1 MSEVRVNNLSNESLS
16 GGPTIS
22 GITTFSSPYFFV
34 PPQGDTA
41 SRPQS
46 CPSGSFRFNTDSA
59 KLEYYRGDTIGW
71 VEIEA
76 ELTEPLGG
84 GTGSNTGL
92 GTRGL
97 FLNGFDAGGNQTNT
111 IDYITISTLGD
122 AQDFGDSTYKA
133 FQDGV
138 CSSRTRSFILG
149 GALAVGQTE
158 DISTNVFSSL
168 GNGVKFG
175 ELTDKNYG
183 NKGISDATRG
193 ISAGGEGP
201 SSSAGINMMEYIT
214 MASTGEAKDFG
225 DITAGL
231 RIGLFSTMN
240 STRGLFIGG
249 RTASPGTVALHN
261 TIDYVTIQTT
271 GNTTDFGD
279 LTAGRS
285 SGGVSGSVCN
295 ATRGFVVGGYNWPD
309 EAPSTT
315 KYNIIEYITT
325 ATLGNSQDWGDLVAA
340 RTGAAICSSPIR
352 GVVANGN
359 TASMTNSIDYFS
371 IVAAGN
377 AVDFGDTTQ
386 ARRTSAGAS
395 NGHGGL

>member
-1 MSEVRVNNLSNESLS
+1 MSEARVNNLSNESNT

-22 GITTFSSPYFFV
+22 GISTFSGTNYFV
-34 PPQGDTA
+34 PPVGNTEQ
-41 SRPQS
+41 RPDNPQK
-46 CPSGSFRFNTDSA
+46 GALRFNTDTAS
-59 KLEYYRGDTIGW
+59 LEYYRGDTIGW
-71 VEIEA
+71 SEIEA
-76 ELTEPLGG
+76 SNHEMGG
-84 GTGSNTGL
+84 GTGSNTGH

-97 FLNGFDAGGNQTNT
+97 FLNGYAPGGVGQLNT
-111 IDYITISTLGD
+111 IDYITISTLGN

-149 GALAVGQTE
+149 GSLSAGQTE

-168 GNGVKFG
+168 GDGVKFG

-183 NKGISDATRG
+183 NKGLSDATRG

-201 SSSAGINMMEYIT
+201 SSSAGLNMMEYIT

-225 DITAGL
+225 DLSGL

-261 TIDYVTIQTT
+261 NIDYVTIQTT
-271 GNTTDFGD
+271 GNATDFGD
-279 LTAGRS
+279 LYLAASAG
-285 SGGVSGSVCN
+285 GISGSVCN

-309 EAPSTT
+309 EAPSSTN
-315 KYNIIEYITT
+315 YNVIQYITT
-325 ATLGNSQDWGDLVAA
+325 ATLGNSQDWGDLLAV

-352 GVVANGN
+352 GVVACGSNP
-359 TASMTNSIDYFS
+359 SLTNSIECFELTTL
-371 IVAAGN
+371 GN
-377 AVDFGDTTQ
+377 AVDFGDVTT
-386 ARRTSAGAS
+386 ARRTVGGAS

>member
-1 MSEVRVNNLSNESLS
+1 MSEIRVNNLSNEKQS

-22 GITTFSSPYFFV
+22 GITTFSSPYLFT
-34 PPQGDTA
+34 PPVGDTA

-46 CPSGSFRFNTDSA
+46 CPPGSLRFNTDSA
-59 KLEYYRGDTIGW
+59 HLEYYRGDTIGW
-71 VEIEA
+71 VEVEA
-76 ELTEPLGG
+76 SNEELGG
-84 GTGSNTGL
+84 GTGSNTGF
-92 GTRGL
+92 GTRAL
-97 FLNGFDAGGNQTNT
+97 FLNGFNSGGNQVNT
-111 IDYITISTLGD
+111 IDYVTIASLGN
-122 AQDFGDSTYKA
+122 AQDFGDSTFKA
-133 FQDGV
+133 FQDSV
-138 CSSRTRSFILG
+138 CSSRTRSFIMG
-149 GALAVGQTE
+149 GAMAAQQTE

-183 NKGISDATRG
+183 NKGLSDATRG

-201 SSSAGINMMEYIT
+201 SSSAGLNMMEYIT

-240 STRGLFIGG
+240 STRGLYIGG

-285 SGGVSGSVCN
+285 AGGISGSVCN

-309 EAPSTT
+309 EAPSSTL
-315 KYNIIEYITT
+315 YNIIEYITT
-325 ATLGNSQDWGDLVAA
+325 ATLGNSLDWGDLVTA
-340 RTGAAICSSPIR
+340 RNGSAICSSPIR
-352 GVVANGN
+352 AVIAGGVGY
-359 TASMTNSIDYFS
+359 TNSIEYFS
-371 IVAAGN
+371 IVTAGN
-377 AVDFGDTTQ
+377 AQDFGDITEG
-386 ARRTSAGAS
+386 RRTVAGAS

>member
-1 MSEVRVNNLSNESLS
+1 MSQINVRNLSNENEDRAPDIVGVS
-16 GGPTIS
+16 
-22 GITTFSSPYFFV
+22 TFSATSYFV
-34 PPQGDTA
+34 PPKGTTAQRPTNPQGGDL
-41 SRPQS
+41 
-46 CPSGSFRFNTDSA
+46 RFNTDTAS
-59 KLEYYRGDTIGW
+59 LEYFRGDTLNW
-71 VEIEA
+71 TQMVM
-76 ELTEPLGG
+76 TSPDLGG
-84 GTGSNTGL
+84 GTGSNTGT
-92 GTRGL
+92 GARGL
-97 FLNGFDAGGNQTNT
+97 FLNGFDGTGTQVNR

-122 AQDFGDSTYKA
+122 AQDFGDSTFKA

-149 GALAVGQTE
+149 GSLAAGQTE

-168 GNGVKFG
+168 GDGVKFG

-183 NKGISDATRG
+183 NKGLSDATRG

-225 DITAGL
+225 DLSGL

-240 STRGLFIGG
+240 STRGIFAGG
-249 RTASPGTVALHN
+249 RTASPGTVALHEN
-261 TIDYVTIQTT
+261 IDYVTIQTT

-285 SGGVSGSVCN
+285 SGGMSGSVCN

-309 EAPSTT
+309 EAPSSTN
-315 KYNIIEYITT
+315 YNIIEYITT
-325 ATLGNSQDWGDLVAA
+325 ATLGNSQDWGDLVTV

-352 GVVANGN
+352 GVVANGS
-359 TASMTNSIDYFS
+359 TPSLSTNIDCFS
-371 IVAAGN
+371 IVTAGN
-377 AVDFGDTTQ
+377 AVDFGDTTL

-395 NGHGGL
+395 NAHGGL

>member
-1 MSEVRVNNLSNESLS
+1 MSEIRVNNLSNESNT

-34 PPQGDTA
+34 PPVGNTSQ
-41 SRPQS
+41 RPENPQK
-46 CPSGSFRFNTDSA
+46 GALRFNTDS
-59 KLEYYRGDTIGW
+59 KHLEYYRGDNIGW
-71 VEIEA
+71 TEIEA
-76 ELTEPLGG
+76 SNDELGG
-84 GTGSNTGL
+84 GTGSNAGF

-97 FLNGFDAGGNQTNT
+97 FINGFAPGGVGQLNT
-111 IDYITISTLGD
+111 IDYVTISTLGN
-122 AQDFGDSTYKA
+122 AQDFGDSTTKT

-138 CSSRTRSFILG
+138 CSSRTRSFALG
-149 GALAVGQTE
+149 GSLASGQTE

-183 NKGISDATRG
+183 NKALSDATRG

-201 SSSAGINMMEYIT
+201 SSSAGLNMMEYIT
-214 MASTGEAKDFG
+214 MASTGNAVDFG

-231 RIGLFSTMN
+231 RIGQFTTMN
-240 STRGLFIGG
+240 STRGLYVGG

-261 TIDYVTIQTT
+261 AIDYVTIQTT

-285 SGGVSGSVCN
+285 SGGISGSVCN
-295 ATRGFVVGGYNWPD
+295 ATRGFVVGGYNWPSN
-309 EAPSTT
+309 PTT
-315 KYNIIEYITT
+315 YYNIIEYITT
-325 ATLGNSQDWGDLVAA
+325 ATLGNSQDWGDLVTT

-352 GVVANGN
+352 GVVAGGS
-359 TASMTNSIDYFS
+359 TPSLSTNIDCFS
-371 IVAAGN
+371 IVTAGN

-386 ARRTSAGAS
+386 ARRTVAGAS